1 MKKSIISSMFAAAA
15 MIVVASCGNK
25 TAPADTTQDS
35 TATDTVSTVTA
46 PTADDNAAKASENA
60 ANVLTAKG
68 IGEICLGMSLSSV
81 PSKIDGIYVK
91 KEFISNDDFEGYYL
105 NDKAGE
111 NVIMLEGEGK
121 VQRITVLNK
130 AIKTAHGIYVGMP
143 IKELKSVKGLKAVP
157 VDPESDYQIEQYT
170 VDGVTIDVDTW
181 AGKGKL
187 VSQMSVS
194 SY

>member
-25 TAPADTTQDS
+25 TAPSGTTKDS

-46 PTADDNAAKASENA
+46 PTADDNAVKASENA
-60 ANVLTAKG
+60 ANVLTARG
-68 IGEICLGMSLSSV
+68 IGEISLGMALGSV

-91 KEFISNDDFEGYYL
+91 KEFVSNDDFEGYYL

-121 VQRITVLNK
+121 VQRITVLSK
-130 AIKTAHGIYVGMP
+130 AIKTAQGIYVGMP
-143 IKELKSVKGLKAVP
+143 IKELTAVKGLKAVP
-157 VDPESDYQIEQYT
+157 VDPESDYQIEQYA